1 MGYNNSINI
10 VSTISL
16 ICWAYYMK
24 LIIYLLLFF
33 SIPVIMGLVS
43 GHRAGVMWYQK
54 KCSTSTKK

>member
-1 MGYNNSINI
+1 MGNNCSIDYVNAFSNI
-10 VSTISL
+10 S
-16 ICWAYYMK
+16 WAHHMK

-43 GHRAGVMWYQK
+43 SHRAGQMWYQK

>member
-1 MGYNNSINI
+1 MGYHNSISVIIFIRTNGR
-10 VSTISL
+10 
-16 ICWAYYMK
+16 AYYMK

-43 GHRAGVMWYQK
+43 SHRAGQMWYQK

>member
-1 MGYNNSINI
+1 MGYNNSINYVNAFSI
-10 VSTISL
+10 VG
-16 ICWAYYMK
+16 WAYYMK

>member
-1 MGYNNSINI
+1 MGYNNSISVIIFIRTNG
-10 VSTISL
+10 
-16 ICWAYYMK
+16 WAYYMK

-43 GHRAGVMWYQK
+43 SHRAGQMWYQK

>member
-1 MGYNNSINI
+1 MGNNYSINYVNAFSI
-10 VSTISL
+10 IG
-16 ICWAYYMK
+16 WAYNMK

-54 KCSTSTKK
+54 NEKK

>member
-24 LIIYLLLFF
+24 LIIYLLMFF

>member
-1 MGYNNSINI
+1 MGYHYSISI
-10 VSTISL
+10 VSTISF

-43 GHRAGVMWYQK
+43 SHRAGQMWYQK
-54 KCSTSTKK
+54 NEKK